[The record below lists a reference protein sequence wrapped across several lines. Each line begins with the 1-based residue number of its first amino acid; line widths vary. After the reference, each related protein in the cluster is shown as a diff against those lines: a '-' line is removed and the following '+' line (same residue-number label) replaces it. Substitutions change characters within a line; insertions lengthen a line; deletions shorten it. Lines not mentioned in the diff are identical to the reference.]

1 MDPTNFPPKF
11 PQYPLKPEAKE
22 NLNLIIEDLY
32 PTALVTFSISPH
44 NAFNLSVLNKNKQ
57 TKKRQA
63 IQFVFHS
70 MTISNIFLFPVVP
83 INVNKFCLKR

>member
-1 MDPTNFPPKF
+1 MDPTNFSPKF
-11 PQYPLKPEAKE
+11 LQYPLKPEAKE

-32 PTALVTFSISPH
+32 PKDLVTFSISPH
-44 NAFNLSVLNKNKQ
+44 NTFNLSVLNKNKQ
-57 TKKRQA
+57 IKRQA

-70 MTISNIFLFPVVP
+70 MTINNIFLFPVVP